1 LDGSS
6 LYLVGMMGSGKSTVG
21 KMVAAALEYP
31 YVDSDKLIEERAGCT
46 VAQIFAAQGEQ
57 AFRDLESSVLQELAA
72 SKAVMVSTG
81 GGVVT
86 REQNWESMR
95 HGLVIWLTG
104 PPELLAKRAVSD
116 GTQSRPLLSQ
126 GSSGSS
132 EVDILDKRQ
141 HMYAQADLHIPLE
154 GSPGDPSDCGA
165 TPAVIAY
172 RSAFILS

>member
-1 LDGSS
+1 MLFEHLKIFDLNLGF
-6 LYLVGMMGSGKSTVG
+6 
-21 KMVAAALEYP
+21 EYW
-31 YVDSDKLIEERAGCT
+31 
-46 VAQIFAAQGEQ
+46 
-57 AFRDLESSVLQELAA
+57 QELAA

-126 GSSGSS
+126 GSSGHTS
-132 EVDILDKRQ
+132 EV
-141 HMYAQADLHIPLE
+141 
-154 GSPGDPSDCGA
+154 
-165 TPAVIAY
+165 
-172 RSAFILS
+172 